1 MEKEEVK
8 KDDSVGFLK
17 TFLAEKLERNPKET
31 LKIMIIAMVVSI
43 VGVVL
48 YNVFVPVTPMKPI
61 SNISGLSAVGDPLTQ
76 GIGDLINAGSAVKE
90 SYELE
95 GKINKLLTKEVLT
108 RQDSLS
114 LLELFEELKDLNE
127 RVKPKLNKP

>member
-1 MEKEEVK
+1 MEKEEVQQEK
-8 KDDSVGFLK
+8 SGGIIKM
-17 TFLAEKLERNPKET
+17 FLAEKLEKNPRET
-31 LKIMIIAMVVSI
+31 LKLMIITIVVSV

-48 YNVFVPVTPMKPI
+48 YNIFVPVEPMKPI
-61 SNISGLSAVGDPLTQ
+61 SNISGVSSVGDPLSQ

-114 LLELFEELKDLNE
+114 LLQLFEELKDLNE